1 MELVAK
7 LHESLLKNVDQVNR
21 NKKMTYVTRKG
32 HITFHGFGGKKIW
45 VKMHKPNEK
54 KYLLANWEGPYLFVG
69 YKDGHGHQE
78 HD

>member
-1 MELVAK
+1 
-7 LHESLLKNVDQVNR
+7 
-21 NKKMTYVTRKG
+21 MTYVTRKG